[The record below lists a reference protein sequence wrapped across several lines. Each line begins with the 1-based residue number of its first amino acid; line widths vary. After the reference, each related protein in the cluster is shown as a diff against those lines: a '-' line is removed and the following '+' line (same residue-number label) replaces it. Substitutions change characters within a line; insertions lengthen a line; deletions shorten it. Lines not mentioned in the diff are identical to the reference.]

1 MVTLENLIPDPATN
15 QYLLEKEI
23 KKEFSDSFKE
33 FQENEDSSK
42 ELVDYYHEI
51 IDSVFPI
58 YNADIINQCY
68 VLDWNETYFKHS
80 ELSGGESQNPLEILS
95 DNLYVIY
102 YCLGNEVLE
111 DFLNQE
117 GKNENK

>member
-23 KKEFSDSFKE
+23 KKEFSDCFKE
-33 FQENEDSSK
+33 FLENEDSSK

-51 IDSVFPI
+51 LDVIFPFF
-58 YNADIINQCY
+58 NADIINQCY
-68 VLDWNETYFKHS
+68 VLDWNETYFQHS
-80 ELSGGESQNPLEILS
+80 EFYGGERQTPFESMR
-95 DNLYVIY
+95 DNLYFIY
-102 YCLGNEVLE
+102 YRLGNEVLG

-117 GKNENK
+117 EE

>member
-23 KKEFSDSFKE
+23 KEQFLDCFKE

-42 ELVDYYHEI
+42 ELADHFHEI
-51 IDSVFPI
+51 LDSVFPI

-68 VLDWNETYFKHS
+68 VLDWNETYFQHS
-80 ELSGGESQNPLEILS
+80 EFFGGESQSPLEIMR
-95 DNLYVIY
+95 DNLYFIY
-102 YCLGNEVLE
+102 YRLGDGVLL

-117 GKNENK
+117 GK